1 MIMLQMAAEEVDA
14 EGLSYGDLRQVTEEL
29 MVNRAEEGQGGDG
42 GDEKATEDVG
52 TGMSLGAEEGQGLEE
67 EQKQGGESWAGGGV
81 ALANEFKLCIRSKEQ
96 GGATLDH
103 RV

>member
-29 MVNRAEEGQGGDG
+29 MVNRAEEGQGGDSE
-42 GDEKATEDVG
+42 DEKATEDVG
-52 TGMSLGAEEGQGLEE
+52 VSLGAEEGQGLQE

-81 ALANEFKLCIRSKEQ
+81 ALANEFQLCIRSKEQ

-103 RV
+103 GV